1 MYNKVENKYIT
12 QIQKILPY
20 QIDIFLPEFK
30 NTCHKNSL
38 IALTNEKISSEDW
51 FNVFKNRVLES
62 INKKKFL
69 PVCKFCDGELI
80 FMNNGLEKIDYRFKL
95 KTKIKILINNILI
108 RLNLIKFKPFTVN
121 AYTSGQYTYN
131 EILSLN
137 VKYKK
142 GMKIVL
148 ENGILANSTV
158 VSKNTPFTERFF
170 KLYTDFMTD
179 NKIEINSLN
188 HVPYLFVYALFSG
201 KSKLE
206 IFDSKNVLIINSFN
220 SDQKK
225 IITNKLK
232 SFGAK
237 EIFYSNISSDRSA
250 FDKLDIKND
259 QNFDLILI
267 GAGVGKL
274 LHFEYLSRFKVPCID
289 IGYIFQTWL
298 EPNSSS
304 QRAFC
309 SSDDNYNE
317 TTYN

>member
-1 MYNKVENKYIT
+1 MDNKIKNKYISH
-12 QIQKILPY
+12 IQKILPY
-20 QIDIFLPEFK
+20 QIDVFLPEFK
-30 NTCHKNSL
+30 NTCLKNSL
-38 IALTNEKISSEDW
+38 IALTKEPITTEHW
-51 FNVFKNRVLES
+51 FNLFKNRILDS
-62 INKKKFL
+62 INKKNFL

-80 FMNNGLEKIDYRFKL
+80 FMNNGLEKVDYRFKL
-95 KTKIKILINNILI
+95 KEKIKILINNTLI
-108 RLNLIKFKPFTVN
+108 KLNLIKFHPFTVN
-121 AYTSGQYTYN
+121 AYSSGQYSHS
-131 EILSLN
+131 EIRSLN
-137 VKYKK
+137 FEYKK
-142 GMKIVL
+142 GMKFVL
-148 ENGILANSTV
+148 DNGILATSALIGKV
-158 VSKNTPFTERFF
+158 PFTERFF
-170 KLYTDFMTD
+170 ELFTNYIID
-179 NKIEINSLN
+179 NKIKLSSLN
-188 HVPYLFVYALFSG
+188 HVPFIFVYALFAG
-201 KSKLE
+201 KSRFE
-206 IFDSKNVLIINSFN
+206 IFNKNKVLIINSFN

-232 SFGAK
+232 SFGAT